1 MCSLPAVAVGAPS
14 SSWLHDDPFLVDVAD
29 GDAAGV
35 VGVMVALDLLVGG
48 VVVLVDVA

>member
-1 MCSLPAVAVGAPS
+1 MCSLPAVAVDAPSS
-14 SSWLHDDPFLVDVAD
+14 SSWLHDDPFLAD